1 VIEIADDGR
10 GLDAA
15 RIKAKALEAGL
26 VSESDMASKSQAEI
40 NDLIFAPGFSTA
52 LAVTSISGR
61 GVGMDIVR
69 SNIEQI
75 GGTVDVK
82 SFPGGGTSFV
92 IKIPLTL
99 AIVAALIAEIAG
111 ERFAFP
117 QPSVLELVRLGGEH
131 RMERIKSAP
140 VLRLRHKLLPLIDA
154 KNVLGLGAGGDAN
167 GFVIVAQAGSQTF
180 GVVVDNVFH
189 TEEIVIK
196 PMSSKLQHIAMFSD
210 MTILGDGSVIMVIDP
225 NVLAQSLGRAT
236 PSRSEASTDSA
247 ERRARPRE
255 DAVSL
260 LIFRAASDRPKAV
273 PLSLVSRIEEIDCRN
288 IDIADG
294 RYIMKYRDELMPL
307 LGFDLKAQVKEQ
319 GAQPVLVFSQADRS
333 VGLFIDEIVD
343 IAEEKLELKI
353 AGDRP
358 GILGYALIK
367 GVIAEIVD
375 VGFFQKAGGSIGRA
389 A

>member
-1 VIEIADDGR
+1 
-10 GLDAA
+10 
-15 RIKAKALEAGL
+15 
-26 VSESDMASKSQAEI
+26 
-40 NDLIFAPGFSTA
+40 
-52 LAVTSISGR
+52 
-61 GVGMDIVR
+61 
-69 SNIEQI
+69 
-75 GGTVDVK
+75 
-82 SFPGGGTSFV
+82 
-92 IKIPLTL
+92 
-99 AIVAALIAEIAG
+99 
-111 ERFAFP
+111 
-117 QPSVLELVRLGGEH
+117 
-131 RMERIKSAP
+131 
-140 VLRLRHKLLPLIDA
+140 
-154 KNVLGLGAGGDAN
+154 
-167 GFVIVAQAGSQTF
+167 
-180 GVVVDNVFH
+180 
-189 TEEIVIK
+189 
-196 PMSSKLQHIAMFSD
+196 MSSKLQHIAMFSD

-375 VGFFQKAGGSIGRA
+375 VGFFQKAGGSLGRA